1 MPNAEGLKLT
11 IKGKENIQPNLLE
24 TIKYTGKKQ
33 LITIDYPEFSAVCP
47 FSGLPDI
54 GKLIVEY
61 IPAESIIELKSLKYY
76 LTSFREVGIYQE
88 DATDR
93 IHTDLKKILKPHLI
107 KITTIYNVRG
117 GMETTCVMGKL
128 NDRVRG

>member
-1 MPNAEGLKLT
+1 MPKAEGLKLT
-11 IKGKENIQPNLLE
+11 IKDETNIQSKLLE
-24 TIKYTGKKQ
+24 IIKYTGKQQ

-61 IPAESIIELKSLKYY
+61 IPSNSIIELKSLKYY

-88 DATDR
+88 AATDR
-93 IHTDLKKILKPHLI
+93 IYTDLLEILKPHSI

-117 GMETTCVMGKL
+117 GMETTCVMGKI
-128 NDRVRG
+128 